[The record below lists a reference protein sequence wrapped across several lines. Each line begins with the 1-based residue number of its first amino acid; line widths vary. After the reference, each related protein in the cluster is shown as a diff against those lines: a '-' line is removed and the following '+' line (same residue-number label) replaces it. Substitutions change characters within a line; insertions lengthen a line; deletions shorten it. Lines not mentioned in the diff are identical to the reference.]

1 MLIAYAHVGPPRTL
15 RVWVGILDN
24 AHPPVPTL
32 VDVDGQGTAKVV
44 APLSAISD
52 GIADAAGLPLNHR
65 AVLQLEGLQAD
76 TSYRVRVDAGAE
88 SRELTLSTLPEVL
101 PQKLDGNF
109 NILLC
114 SCYSQP
120 EDASGLLGSVVSQ
133 IMLRPQLTFML
144 GDQIYGDLP
153 IFEDLPDDPVGVA
166 QKLGRKYLRNWAS
179 TQLEAGGL
187 GQVLSRAPIACVAD
201 DHEYW
206 NNYPCAQTHLP
217 LTWTAKGRRIWETA
231 ARQLY
236 EDYELTGPAGAAQ
249 RIDIEPLRMLMVDMR
264 SRRDAVFDRLFPDT
278 TAKAVAAWEA
288 DLLHDRAQGRAAF
301 GLLSS
306 GQALFA
312 NPTAEAR
319 REREDAEMSNY
330 AQFDFIVRTLERLSS
345 AGVPVIYVT
354 GDVHW
359 GRVSQA
365 RDLSRGELAIHEVI
379 VSPSRLIRVP
389 GLDAAKETLSDLKG
403 IFGTAKPW
411 PRHGSPDKVPK
422 RLAGSSRFSLEC
434 DVKARWGYE
443 RQGDQV
449 AVLSLCRAGAG
460 IDFSVTYYAVT
471 DDKSLGKSES
481 TRTYEL
487 RNT

>member
-1 MLIAYAHVGPPRTL
+1 
-15 RVWVGILDN
+15 
-24 AHPPVPTL
+24 
-32 VDVDGQGTAKVV
+32 
-44 APLSAISD
+44 
-52 GIADAAGLPLNHR
+52 
-65 AVLQLEGLQAD
+65 
-76 TSYRVRVDAGAE
+76 
-88 SRELTLSTLPEVL
+88 
-101 PQKLDGNF
+101 
-109 NILLC
+109 
-114 SCYSQP
+114 
-120 EDASGLLGSVVSQ
+120 
-133 IMLRPQLTFML
+133 
-144 GDQIYGDLP
+144 
-153 IFEDLPDDPVGVA
+153 
-166 QKLGRKYLRNWAS
+166 
-179 TQLEAGGL
+179 
-187 GQVLSRAPIACVAD
+187 
-201 DHEYW
+201 
-206 NNYPCAQTHLP
+206 
-217 LTWTAKGRRIWETA
+217 
-231 ARQLY
+231 
-236 EDYELTGPAGAAQ
+236 
-249 RIDIEPLRMLMVDMR
+249 MLMVDMR

-278 TAKAVAAWEA
+278 TAAAIAAWEA
-288 DLLHDRAQGRAAF
+288 DLLDDRARGRAAF

-312 NPTAEAR
+312 TPTAEAK

-330 AQFDFIVRTLERLSS
+330 AQFDFLVRTLERLSS

-365 RDLSRGELAIHEVI
+365 RDLARGELAVHEVI

-403 IFGTAKPW
+403 IFGSAKPW
-411 PRHGSPDKVPK
+411 PRHGAPAKVPK

-434 DVKARWGYE
+434 DVKAKWGFE